1 MHSARPTV
9 VQPYAVSTQ
18 RLRAVSFQTDC
29 GATRTSTRSF
39 YSYWEKAPRL
49 CYRTLKLQAKP
60 QLALYHPP
68 VPRGAEGADYLSPVS
83 AVGAFCAIMGTPAA
97 LGVSSVGDRPQALP

>member
-68 VPRGAEGADYLSPVS
+68 VPRGAEGADYLSPRVCRGHFLCLS
-83 AVGAFCAIMGTPAA
+83 WVRQ
-97 LGVSSVGDRPQALP
+97 LH

>member
-29 GATRTSTRSF
+29 GATRSPF

-49 CYRTLKLQAKP
+49 CYRTLKLQAKTSVSSISSTR
-60 QLALYHPP
+60 A
-68 VPRGAEGADYLSPVS
+68 PRGRRGRLSESPCLPWALS
-83 AVGAFCAIMGTPAA
+83 APAT